1 MVYAIGTDGLHF
13 FLIKYMHVFSTPHH
27 SREVPLLKMAKK
39 KKKMT
44 FLVLMTVFGNTL
56 IHWDNLTIG
65 PFNNHI

>member
-39 KKKMT
+39 KKKDDLPS
-44 FLVLMTVFGNTL
+44 FNDSIWKYINTL
-56 IHWDNLTIG
+56 G
-65 PFNNHI
+65 